1 MLWKRASSPGRG
13 EHTFAAFARLDPARR
28 LRPESAMRF
37 VVTRI
42 VALVLTLGPSCGQ
55 ASGVVGYDQG
65 YYHEATVAGP

>member
-65 YYHEATVAGP
+65 YYQEATVAGP